1 MSGFFENIKQKCMYQ
16 EKIYVN
22 GSDYE
27 IIINENK
34 SLKIENEKFKNLM
47 NLYKKEIEALKIQN
61 KRLKDDNSIR
71 I

>member
-1 MSGFFENIKQKCMYQ
+1 MSSFFENIAKKCMNT
-16 EKIYVN
+16 EKQYIN

-47 NLYKKEIEALKIQN
+47 NLYKREIEILKIQN
-61 KRLKDDNSIR
+61 KKLKDDNSIR

>member
-1 MSGFFENIKQKCMYQ
+1 MNTEKQY
-16 EKIYVN
+16 IN

-47 NLYKKEIEALKIQN
+47 NLYKREIEILKIQN
-61 KRLKDDNSIR
+61 KKLKDDNSIR